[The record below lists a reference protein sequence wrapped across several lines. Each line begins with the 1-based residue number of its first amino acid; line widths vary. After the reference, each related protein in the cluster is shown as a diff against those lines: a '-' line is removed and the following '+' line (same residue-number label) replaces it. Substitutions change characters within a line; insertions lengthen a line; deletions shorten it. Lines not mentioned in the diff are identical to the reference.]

1 MNTFPKPEPQTGEPA
16 VEAHPTHGIGARLAR
31 LRVDRGVKVS
41 QLARVVGVSPSLI
54 SQIERGQSRPSV
66 STLFELA
73 QALDAPVD
81 AFFRDGDRDG
91 DGDGDGAPAP
101 TTAPAAPPEPA
112 AAEPAPAPAPLP
124 RPVTAMPE
132 RPVPVPDRPRHRYL
146 VRSDERDVIEIE
158 GGVRW
163 ESLTPRPLDELEFL
177 ELVYEGGAE
186 SSPRLY
192 RHPGTEMVLLLSG
205 RLDIHV
211 GFERYE
217 LGAGDSIHFPSSM
230 PHRYVNPTD
239 ETARAVT
246 VILRD
251 DQPDAPPHTTRRP

>member
-1 MNTFPKPEPQTGEPA
+1 MNTFPNEVPASGEPA
-16 VEAHPTHGIGARLAR
+16 PEVHATAGIGERLAR
-31 LRVDRGVKVS
+31 LRGERGIKVS
-41 QLARVVGVSPSLI
+41 ALAREIGVSPSLI

-66 STLFELA
+66 STLFDLA
-73 QALDAPVD
+73 QALDVPVD
-81 AFFRDGDRDG
+81 AFFRDGVPADADERPTA
-91 DGDGDGAPAP
+91 APAP
-101 TTAPAAPPEPA
+101 PTPPAAPLSAVEA
-112 AAEPAPAPAPLP
+112 RTLA
-124 RPVTAMPE
+124 TAE
-132 RPVPVPDRPRHRYL
+132 RPVAVPDRPRHRYV

-217 LGAGDSIHFPSSM
+217 LGPGDSIHFPSSM

-239 ETARAVT
+239 ETARAVS

-251 DQPDAPPHTTRRP
+251 DTPDAPPPTTRRP

>member
-1 MNTFPKPEPQTGEPA
+1 
-16 VEAHPTHGIGARLAR
+16 
-31 LRVDRGVKVS
+31 VKVS
-41 QLARVVGVSPSLI
+41 ALARGVGVSPSLI

-73 QALDAPVD
+73 QALDVPVD

-91 DGDGDGAPAP
+91 
-101 TTAPAAPPEPA
+101 AAPVSA
-112 AAEPAPAPAPLP
+112 PAPAPAPAPAAAQAAPPPEQAERAPLP
-124 RPVTAMPE
+124 RPVVEMPE
-132 RPVPVPDRPRHRYL
+132 RPVPVADRPRHRYV
-146 VRSDERDVIEIE
+146 VRADERDVIEIE

-163 ESLTPRPLDELEFL
+163 ESLTPRLLDELEFL
-177 ELVYEGGAE
+177 ELVYEGRAE

-192 RHPGTEMVLLLSG
+192 RHPGTEMVLVLSG

-217 LGAGDSIHFPSSM
+217 LGPGDSIHFPSSM

-251 DQPDAPPHTTRRP
+251 EQPDAPPHTTRRP